1 MNRKKTILFEMTI
14 SFILVIFFTSTILGI
29 YTFNN
34 LGKYINSQIKFYQ
47 EQNIKQVYE
56 KLDSYTE
63 SIDSVERILTGIAI
77 EHELFQK
84 GTGSRNSIN
93 NEIYLQSI
101 DDMLRVIRR
110 TSTCINNIFMV
121 CDKGNY
127 TSSNYFDSDMLIEK
141 SWYKEALIEEKNTVT
156 TIPHNA
162 DYQSIYGD
170 GPVVISVVKKVIS
183 PKDAKTII
191 GVIMLDIDYST
202 LVNELKSS
210 EFDDKNLIL
219 LRNEDNG
226 MIANSYSL
234 DFSKAEEY
242 RGKMEL
248 TKKSISTYKY
258 ETKKYGWKVEVIVSK
273 ASLYSKFGSVLNT
286 FVLIVIITVVFSIV
300 LSYILAKK
308 ITKPIN
314 QLVLRMQDLSKG
326 DFNARVDEVENRDI
340 QVLSDGFNKMSYH
353 IKQLMDNL
361 RKKDYESANA
371 RFLALQA
378 QINPHFLY
386 NTLETIRSIAIRNQ
400 VESIADMAKS
410 MADIFRYSVDSTKEE
425 FVLKDELKHVKNY
438 INIQK
443 IRYKERLNVEFNIDE
458 SLLNYKIIKLVI
470 QPLVENAIY
479 HGIDMKKE
487 AGKLCIECSKF
498 EDKVL
503 ISVSDN
509 GIGIKKQDL
518 EELRKNLESSIDRKI
533 NKSIGLINVNSRLK
547 LYYGENCSL
556 SIESDYDIGTKV
568 YFKIPI
574 TLQ

>member
-1 MNRKKTILFEMTI
+1 MDRKKTILFEMTI

-127 TSSNYFDSDMLIEK
+127 TSSNYFDSDMLIKK

-425 FVLKDELKHVKNY
+425 VILKDELKHVKNY

-518 EELRKNLESSIDRKI
+518 EELRKNLENSIDRKI

>member
-162 DYQSIYGD
+162 DYQSIYGG

-425 FVLKDELKHVKNY
+425 VILKDELKHVKNY

-479 HGIDMKKE
+479 HGIDMKKD

-498 EDKVL
+498 EDKIL

-509 GIGIKKQDL
+509 GIGIKKQEL
-518 EELRKNLESSIDRKI
+518 EDIRKNLENDIDRKI

-547 LYYGENCSL
+547 LYYGKNCSL

>member
-93 NEIYLQSI
+93 NEIYLHSI
-101 DDMLRVIRR
+101 VDMVSVIRR
-110 TSTCINNIFMV
+110 TSTFINNIFMV

-258 ETKKYGWKVEVIVSK
+258 ETKKYGWKVEVIVSI
-273 ASLYSKFGSVLNT
+273 ASIYSKFGSVLNT

-425 FVLKDELKHVKNY
+425 VILKDELKHVKNY

-518 EELRKNLESSIDRKI
+518 EELRKNLENSIDRKI

>member
-425 FVLKDELKHVKNY
+425 VILKDELKHVKNH

-518 EELRKNLESSIDRKI
+518 EELRKNLENSIDRKI

>member
-127 TSSNYFDSDMLIEK
+127 TSSNYFDSDMLIEN

-425 FVLKDELKHVKNY
+425 VILKDELKHVKNY

-518 EELRKNLESSIDRKI
+518 EELRKNLENSIDRKI

>member
-1 MNRKKTILFEMTI
+1 
-14 SFILVIFFTSTILGI
+14 
-29 YTFNN
+29 
-34 LGKYINSQIKFYQ
+34 
-47 EQNIKQVYE
+47 
-56 KLDSYTE
+56 
-63 SIDSVERILTGIAI
+63 
-77 EHELFQK
+77 
-84 GTGSRNSIN
+84 
-93 NEIYLQSI
+93 
-101 DDMLRVIRR
+101 
-110 TSTCINNIFMV
+110 
-121 CDKGNY
+121 
-127 TSSNYFDSDMLIEK
+127 
-141 SWYKEALIEEKNTVT
+141 
-156 TIPHNA
+156 
-162 DYQSIYGD
+162 
-170 GPVVISVVKKVIS
+170 
-183 PKDAKTII
+183 
-191 GVIMLDIDYST
+191 MLDIDYST

-425 FVLKDELKHVKNY
+425 VILKDELKHVKNY

-518 EELRKNLESSIDRKI
+518 EELRKNLENSIDRKI

>member
-127 TSSNYFDSDMLIEK
+127 TSSNYFDSDMLIKK

-425 FVLKDELKHVKNY
+425 VILKDELKHVKNY

-518 EELRKNLESSIDRKI
+518 EELRKNLENSIDRKI

>member
-425 FVLKDELKHVKNY
+425 VILKDELKHVKNY

-487 AGKLCIECSKF
+487 AGKLCIECSKS

-518 EELRKNLESSIDRKI
+518 EELRKNLENSIDRKI

>member
-314 QLVLRMQDLSKG
+314 QLVLIMQDLSKG

-425 FVLKDELKHVKNY
+425 VILKDELKHVKNY

-518 EELRKNLESSIDRKI
+518 EELRKNLENSIDRKI

>member
-425 FVLKDELKHVKNY
+425 VILKDELKHVKNY

-518 EELRKNLESSIDRKI
+518 EELRKNLENSIDRKI

>member
-1 MNRKKTILFEMTI
+1 MNIKKTILFEMTI

-425 FVLKDELKHVKNY
+425 VILKDELKHVKNY

-443 IRYKERLNVEFNIDE
+443 IRYKERLNIEFNIDE

-518 EELRKNLESSIDRKI
+518 EELRKNLENSIDRKI

>member
-242 RGKMEL
+242 RRKMEL

-425 FVLKDELKHVKNY
+425 VILKDELKHVKNY

-518 EELRKNLESSIDRKI
+518 EELRKNLENSIDRKI

>member
-1 MNRKKTILFEMTI
+1 MNRKKTILFEVTI

-425 FVLKDELKHVKNY
+425 VILKDELKHVKNY

-518 EELRKNLESSIDRKI
+518 EELRKNLENSIDRKI

>member
-183 PKDAKTII
+183 PRDAKTII

-425 FVLKDELKHVKNY
+425 VILKDELKHVKNY

-518 EELRKNLESSIDRKI
+518 EELRKNLENSIDRKI

>member
-141 SWYKEALIEEKNTVT
+141 SWYKEALIEEKNTVI

-425 FVLKDELKHVKNY
+425 VILKDELKHVKNY

-518 EELRKNLESSIDRKI
+518 EELRKNLENSIDRKI

>member
-191 GVIMLDIDYST
+191 GVIMLDIDY
-202 LVNELKSS
+202 
-210 EFDDKNLIL
+210 
-219 LRNEDNG
+219 
-226 MIANSYSL
+226 
-234 DFSKAEEY
+234 
-242 RGKMEL
+242 
-248 TKKSISTYKY
+248 
-258 ETKKYGWKVEVIVSK
+258 
-273 ASLYSKFGSVLNT
+273 
-286 FVLIVIITVVFSIV
+286 
-300 LSYILAKK
+300 
-308 ITKPIN
+308 
-314 QLVLRMQDLSKG
+314 
-326 DFNARVDEVENRDI
+326 
-340 QVLSDGFNKMSYH
+340 
-353 IKQLMDNL
+353 
-361 RKKDYESANA
+361 
-371 RFLALQA
+371 
-378 QINPHFLY
+378 
-386 NTLETIRSIAIRNQ
+386 
-400 VESIADMAKS
+400 
-410 MADIFRYSVDSTKEE
+410 
-425 FVLKDELKHVKNY
+425 
-438 INIQK
+438 
-443 IRYKERLNVEFNIDE
+443 
-458 SLLNYKIIKLVI
+458 
-470 QPLVENAIY
+470 
-479 HGIDMKKE
+479 
-487 AGKLCIECSKF
+487 
-498 EDKVL
+498 
-503 ISVSDN
+503 
-509 GIGIKKQDL
+509 
-518 EELRKNLESSIDRKI
+518 
-533 NKSIGLINVNSRLK
+533 
-547 LYYGENCSL
+547 
-556 SIESDYDIGTKV
+556 
-568 YFKIPI
+568 
-574 TLQ
+574 

>member
-425 FVLKDELKHVKNY
+425 VILKDELKHVKNY

-479 HGIDMKKE
+479 HGIDMKKD

-498 EDKVL
+498 EDKIL

-509 GIGIKKQDL
+509 GIGIKKQEL
-518 EELRKNLESSIDRKI
+518 EDIRKNLENDIDRKI

-556 SIESDYDIGTKV
+556 HIESDYDIGTKV

>member
-425 FVLKDELKHVKNY
+425 VVLKDELKHVKNY

>member
-141 SWYKEALIEEKNTVT
+141 GWYKEALIEEKNTVT

-425 FVLKDELKHVKNY
+425 VILKDELKHVKNY

-479 HGIDMKKE
+479 HGIDMKKD

-498 EDKVL
+498 EDKIL

-509 GIGIKKQDL
+509 GIGIKKQEL
-518 EELRKNLESSIDRKI
+518 EDIRKNLENDIDRKI